1 LSFALG
7 GNGRSRAA
15 AHCATY
21 YFARTSTDALPN
33 SGSGNTTDRAADR
46 RLCGTVCRRRV
57 RQQQA
62 AADTDYDQY
71 RILHLE

>member
-7 GNGRSRAA
+7 GNGRSSAA
-15 AHCATY
+15 AHGATN
-21 YFARTSTDALPN
+21 YFARTSTDAFPY

-46 RLCGTVCRRRV
+46 RLGGAVCRRRV

-62 AADTDYDQY
+62 AADTDY
-71 RILHLE
+71 